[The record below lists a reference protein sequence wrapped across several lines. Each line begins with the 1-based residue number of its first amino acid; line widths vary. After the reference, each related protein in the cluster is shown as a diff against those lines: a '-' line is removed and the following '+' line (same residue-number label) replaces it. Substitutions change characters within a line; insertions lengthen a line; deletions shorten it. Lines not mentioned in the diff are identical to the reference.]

1 VTEPDVSREMGRH
14 TTKTLKRRYDLRGDM
29 SADRSVL
36 RQAIERGERDG
47 GAIEFKERLTREVHL
62 ADGRKESLAAQLR
75 HRVLSGDGEATYV
88 VGVTDDGGI
97 AGIPPE
103 RFSETMDVLSLLAEE
118 ADAHIHDVETWGVT
132 ADETADD
139 RRSVEA
145 AGDPGAVHR
154 DDGDDRGL
162 VGIATIREGSVLET
176 DDAHVV
182 VGTAGHV
189 DHGKSTLVGS
199 LVTGQADDGQ
209 GGTRGFLDVQPHEIE
224 RGLSA
229 DLSYAVY
236 GFDDGDPV
244 RMDNPHRKQ
253 DRARIVEEADR
264 LVSFVDTVG
273 HEPWLRTTIRG
284 LVGQRI
290 DYGLLVVAADDGPTR
305 TTREHLGILL
315 ATELPTIVA
324 VTKTDLVSEERIE
337 EVSREIESLLRD
349 VDRTPLSVE
358 RHGVATALDEIG
370 ESVVPIVRTSAVS
383 GDGLGNLDTL
393 FASLPKR
400 STPDREE
407 FRMYVDRSYD
417 VKGVGAVASG
427 TVNSGAVE
435 TGDELLV
442 GPMADGSF
450 REVEVRS
457 IEMHYH
463 RVDRATAGRIVGIAL
478 KGIPE
483 SSLERGMVLLPRT
496 ADPEPVREFEAEV
509 VVLNHPTRIQSGY
522 EPVVH
527 LETASEAAEFTPEDG
542 RLLPGDTGRTRVRF
556 KFRPYLVEEG
566 QRFVFREGSSKG
578 VGTVT
583 GVGAGSE
590 PAPADD

>member
-1 VTEPDVSREMGRH
+1 
-14 TTKTLKRRYDLRGDM
+14 M
-29 SADRSVL
+29 SADRSAL
-36 RQAIERGERDG
+36 RRALERGERDG

-62 ADGRKESLAAQLR
+62 TDGRMESLVAQLR

-88 VGVTDDGGI
+88 VGVTDDGGL
-97 AGIPPE
+97 AGIAPDA
-103 RFSETMDVLSLLAEE
+103 FSETMDVLSLLAEE
-118 ADAHIHDVETWGVT
+118 ADAHIADVETWSAG
-132 ADETADD
+132 ADGEGD
-139 RRSVEA
+139 A
-145 AGDPGAVHR
+145 A
-154 DDGDDRGL
+154 GL
-162 VGIATIREGSVLET
+162 VGLATVREGGMFAT
-176 DDAHVV
+176 DDDHLV

-209 GGTRGFLDVQPHEIE
+209 GGTRGFLDVQPHEVE

-236 GFDDGDPV
+236 GFAEDAADPV
-244 RMDNPHRKQ
+244 RMDNPHRKS

-284 LVGQRI
+284 LVGQKL
-290 DYGLLVVAADDGPTR
+290 DYGLLVVAADDGPTA

-324 VTKTDLVSEERIE
+324 ITKADAVTDDRLATVER
-337 EVSREIESLLRD
+337 EVESTLRD
-349 VDRTPLSVE
+349 VGETPLPVD
-358 RHGVATALDEIG
+358 RYGVDTAVAEVGDG
-370 ESVVPIVRTSAVS
+370 VVPVLHTSAVEQT
-383 GDGLGNLDTL
+383 GLDTL
-393 FASLPKR
+393 DRLFETLPKR
-400 STPDREE
+400 ATPEREA
-407 FRMYVDRSYD
+407 FRMYIDRSYK
-417 VKGVGAVASG
+417 VTGVGAVASG
-427 TVNSGAVE
+427 TVNSGVVE
-435 TGDELLV
+435 AGDELLL

-478 KGIPE
+478 KGVDEEDI
-483 SSLERGMVLLPRT
+483 ERGMALVPRD
-496 ADPEPVREFEAEV
+496 ADPSPVRSFEAEV
-509 VVLNHPTRIQSGY
+509 MVLNHPTRIQPGY

-527 LETASEAAEFTPEDG
+527 LETLSEAAVFSPAEG

-556 KFRPYLVEEG
+556 KFRPYLIESG

-578 VGTVT
+578 VGTVRA
-583 GVGAGSE
+583 VE
-590 PAPADD
+590 PTE

>member
-1 VTEPDVSREMGRH
+1 
-14 TTKTLKRRYDLRGDM
+14 M
-29 SADRSVL
+29 SADRSAL
-36 RQAIERGERDG
+36 RRALERGERDG

-62 ADGRKESLAAQLR
+62 TDGRMESLVAQLR

-88 VGVTDDGGI
+88 VGVTDDGGL
-97 AGIPPE
+97 AGIAPDA
-103 RFSETMDVLSLLAEE
+103 FSETMDVLSLLAEE
-118 ADAHIHDVETWGVT
+118 ADAHIADVETWSAG
-132 ADETADD
+132 ADGEGD
-139 RRSVEA
+139 A
-145 AGDPGAVHR
+145 A
-154 DDGDDRGL
+154 GL
-162 VGIATIREGSVLET
+162 VGLATVREGGMFAT
-176 DDAHVV
+176 DDDHLV

-209 GGTRGFLDVQPHEIE
+209 GGTRGFLDVQPHEVE

-236 GFDDGDPV
+236 GFAEDAADPV
-244 RMDNPHRKQ
+244 RMDNPHRKS

-284 LVGQRI
+284 LVGQKL
-290 DYGLLVVAADDGPTR
+290 DYGLLVVAADDGPTA

-324 VTKTDLVSEERIE
+324 ITKADAVTGDRLATVER
-337 EVSREIESLLRD
+337 EVESTLRD
-349 VDRTPLSVE
+349 VGETPLPVD
-358 RHGVATALDEIG
+358 RYGVDTAVAEVGDG
-370 ESVVPIVRTSAVS
+370 VVPVLHTSAVEQT
-383 GDGLGNLDTL
+383 GLDTL
-393 FASLPKR
+393 DRLFETLPKR
-400 STPDREE
+400 ATPEREA
-407 FRMYVDRSYD
+407 FRMYIDRSYK
-417 VKGVGAVASG
+417 VTGVGAVASG
-427 TVNSGAVE
+427 TVNSGVVE
-435 TGDELLV
+435 AGDELLL

-478 KGIPE
+478 KGVDE
-483 SSLERGMVLLPRT
+483 EDVERGMALVPRD
-496 ADPEPVREFEAEV
+496 ADPTPVRSFDAEV
-509 VVLNHPTRIQSGY
+509 MVLNHPTRIQPGY

-527 LETASEAAEFTPEDG
+527 LETLSEAAVFSPAEG

-556 KFRPYLVEEG
+556 KFRPYLIESG

-578 VGTVT
+578 VGTVRA
-583 GVGAGSE
+583 VE
-590 PAPADD
+590 PTE